1 MRRPTPGW
9 LATINPLL
17 KLAATFPP
25 LMIVLFTRDVFT
37 PTAIAVLAVVV
48 LLAGWRIRVR
58 TLVTGAVLVLV
69 VGAWTAFLFALLA
82 RTDLVADTPILV
94 DGWVT
99 LHAGA
104 LAIGAATAMR
114 LVAAS
119 MLALLG
125 SAGTTIA
132 GLTSA
137 LVGQLRV
144 PYRFA
149 HGTLAAARF
158 VPRYRDDL
166 VTLRAAHRARG
177 IIDPPGPVGFVRR
190 SGRSAIPLLAGGARY
205 AERLSLAMDAR
216 GFGAHPTRGDRD
228 PAVVRTRDVAYL
240 ACAWAAFASVF
251 VAAGLLG
258 LAQWSGDIHG
268 LR

>member
-1 MRRPTPGW
+1 MRHPASGW
-9 LATINPLL
+9 LGTINPLL

-25 LMIVLFTRDVFT
+25 LMIVLFTRDLFT
-37 PTAIAVLAVVV
+37 PAAIAVLAVVV
-48 LLAGWRIRVR
+48 LLAGWRVRGR
-58 TLVTGAVLVLV
+58 TLLIGATIVLV
-69 VGAWTAFLFALLA
+69 VGAWTAFLFALLI
-82 RTDLVADTPILV
+82 RDDLVAHTPVVI

-104 LAIGAATAMR
+104 LAIGGATALR
-114 LVAAS
+114 LVAVG

-125 SAGTTIA
+125 SVGTTIT
-132 GLTSA
+132 GLNSA
-137 LVGQLRV
+137 LVRQLHV

-158 VPRYRDDL
+158 APRYRDDL

-177 IIDPPGPVGFVRR
+177 IIDPPGPIGFLRR
-190 SGRSAIPLLAGGARY
+190 SSRSAIPLLAGGARY

-216 GFGAHPTRGDRD
+216 GFGAHPTRTDRN
-228 PAVVRTRDVAYL
+228 PARVRTRDSAYL
-240 ACAWAAFASVF
+240 AAMWAAFASVF
-251 VAAGLLG
+251 VLAAVLG
-258 LAQWSGDIHG
+258 LAQWSGDLHG